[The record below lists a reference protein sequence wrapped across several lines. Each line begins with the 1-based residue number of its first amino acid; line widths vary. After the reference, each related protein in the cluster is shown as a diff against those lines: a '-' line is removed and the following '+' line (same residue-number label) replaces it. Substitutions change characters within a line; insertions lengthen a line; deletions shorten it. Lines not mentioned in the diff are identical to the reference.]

1 MIEAELRGKVPSK
14 LQDVEDLLTSAVFG
28 LLQYVPPCTFW
39 SALLTRA
46 ESRRAKLFV
55 ERCRELGA
63 HISDYENVKV
73 HFWPVHQEFGEP
85 DLLLVFSGAEQLPL
99 CFIIEAKLWA
109 NKSGIEQQDQL
120 NRYLAALKDPEWLGK
135 ITGFRGP
142 MALPGLIYLT
152 PRAAW
157 LELSDSIEHAPNY
170 LVAEASLFLLQWQD
184 ILEVAHQVFPQA
196 DQPQRT
202 MLSRVADFLEHRG
215 LDYFRGF
222 SHIPLGY
229 FAAVN
234 AHFYSPVEVGFSGFS
249 EMLPDMMSPSELSF
263 YTSKR
268 ASIFRGFT
276 KEPFKPVTAMDTLF
290 YGGSQ

>member
-1 MIEAELRGKVPSK
+1 MIEAELRGKVPSD
-14 LQDVEDLLTSAVFG
+14 LQDVEDLLSSAVFG
-28 LLQYVPPCTFW
+28 LLQYVPPSIFW
-39 SALLTRA
+39 PEVLTQA
-46 ESRRAKLFV
+46 VSCKGKPFV
-55 ERCRELGA
+55 ERCKELGA
-63 HISDYENVKV
+63 RIPEFERLDV
-73 HFWPVHQEFGEP
+73 HFWHVHQEFGEP
-85 DLLLVFSGAEQLPL
+85 DLLLVFSGGDQSPL

-109 NKSGIEQQDQL
+109 NKSGRGEQDQL

-152 PRAAW
+152 SRAAW

-229 FAAVN
+229 FVAVN